1 MHPEI
6 SLFPSKLFYESRLKD
21 GPDMD
26 KLTTAEWHDDQMFSP
41 YQFLN
46 ILDGKESMGSGKS
59 LYNTHEAEAAVTL
72 VDMLASRYPSVNVS
86 FTTHLFFSGEQG
98 LTNIHGSLLIV
109 LESSRLTSS
118 NFVKSKTNLNGSMV
132 EKF

>member
-21 GPDMD
+21 GPGLAE
-26 KLTTAEWHDDQMFSP
+26 LTKVEWHKNPCFLP

-59 LYNTHEAEAAVTL
+59 LYNTKEAEAAVTL
-72 VDMLASRYPSVNVS
+72 VDSLVSKFPAVNVS
-86 FTTHLFFSGEQG
+86 SLSM
-98 LTNIHGSLLIV
+98 SLLFADIKV
-109 LESSRLTSS
+109 MELILCVVCISYWYHHAVQTTTARTA
-118 NFVKSKTNLNGSMV
+118 KSI
-132 EKF
+132 